1 MLSSRAEGARPN
13 RNVLALAQLR
23 LMKRGGKSME
33 RREKKRKLLARDVA
47 LDLASV
53 GLDRLVERRDV
64 VIPLIT
70 RLSKR
75 LRFSA
80 SQVVYPTRKT
90 RASLLFLNRG
100 VVDFFL
106 PHAPKHTFIKRVEP
120 GSFFGDMSAW
130 GESMRSAHVVAA
142 GPCEVL
148 VLDESAARLLLV
160 ESPELTLGLV
170 DALAQS
176 RTEWVGRCIGA
187 EHEDVES
194 RLARLLLAT
203 ADRRGIINGLTEEN
217 AAGKFGVYRETVS
230 KVVRRMKRDGLI
242 EWERGKVTVLD
253 REGLRELVML
263 P

>member
-1 MLSSRAEGARPN
+1 MKN
-13 RNVLALAQLR
+13 R
-23 LMKRGGKSME
+23 GKSIE
-33 RREKKRKLLARDVA
+33 RRAKKRKLLAEDVA
-47 LDLASV
+47 LDLASLR
-53 GLDRLVERRDV
+53 LDRLVERKDKV
-64 VIPLIT
+64 MPVIT

-80 SQVVYPTRKT
+80 QELVYPTGRT
-90 RASLLFLNRG
+90 EASLLFLKKG
-100 VVDFFL
+100 AVDFFL
-106 PHAPKHTFIKRVEP
+106 PHTPRHTFIKRAEP
-120 GSFFGDMSAW
+120 GCFFGDMSSW
-130 GESMRSAHVVAA
+130 GERTWSAHVVAA

-217 AAGKFGVYRETVS
+217 AARKFGVYRETVS